1 MPQEVEV
8 FPIIDVSGSAADYET
23 AASNGVD
30 ARRIGGELFERRVA
44 EVHYRSVQRE
54 IRRSG
59 EQAAGHPDLFSADL
73 VRQPAEEDEDARI
86 QPDQV
91 VETTYQNLTL
101 WMAAR
106 EVSRNSAL
114 ARRPSPLIDIEHV
127 TLHGTLDPRLILLNE
142 PGSDRARGYRLLRH
156 RLFSN
161 GDPRIVAVTSAHPG
175 EGKTTCAL
183 NLALAIAE
191 DTMTRTLL
199 LEANLPRPAL
209 GEVFDFAPSQS
220 IVEKIVRFNS
230 LGPPYPVVSISGT
243 RLHASALP
251 YARLAGRR
259 LDRTL
264 FAAALSELREA
275 YDYIVVDAASVLE
288 SGDVDVVGE
297 SSDAV
302 IVAARAGRSSK
313 RDLRR
318 AIAQLAPAPV
328 LGSVLI
334 DA

>member
-1 MPQEVEV
+1 MPQDVEV
-8 FPIIDVSGSAADYET
+8 FPIIDVSGSAADYGP
-23 AASNGVD
+23 AASNDTG
-30 ARRIGGELFERRVA
+30 RFGGERFERRVA
-44 EVHYRSVQRE
+44 EVHHRSAQQE
-54 IRRSG
+54 IR
-59 EQAAGHPDLFSADL
+59 
-73 VRQPAEEDEDARI
+73 
-86 QPDQV
+86 DQV
-91 VETTYQNLTL
+91 GETTHQNLTV
-101 WMAAR
+101 WRAVR
-106 EVSRNSAL
+106 ETQRNWAL
-114 ARRPSPLIDIEHV
+114 ARRPRPLIDIEHV
-127 TLHGTLDPRLILLNE
+127 TLRGTLDPRLVLLSE

-156 RLFSN
+156 RLFSS

-191 DTMTRTLL
+191 DAMTRTLL

-209 GEVFDFAPSQS
+209 AEVFAFAPPRS
-220 IVEKIVRFNS
+220 IVEKIIRFTRV
-230 LGPPYPVVSISGT
+230 GPPFPVVSISGT
-243 RLHASALP
+243 RLHASALADAP
-251 YARLAGRR
+251 LEGRR
-259 LDRTL
+259 LDRTF
-264 FAAALSELREA
+264 FAAVLSELREA

-302 IVAARAGRSSK
+302 IVAARAGRSRK

>member
-1 MPQEVEV
+1 MPQDVEV
-8 FPIIDVSGSAADYET
+8 FPIIDVSGSAADYGP
-23 AASNGVD
+23 AASNDVGT
-30 ARRIGGELFERRVA
+30 ARIGGERFERRVV
-44 EVHYRSVQRE
+44 EVHHRSAQRE

-59 EQAAGHPDLFSADL
+59 EQGAGHRDLFSADL
-73 VRQPAEEDEDARI
+73 VRQPAGEDEEARTRR
-86 QPDQV
+86 DQV
-91 VETTYQNLTL
+91 VEMTYQNLTL
-101 WMAAR
+101 WRAAR
-106 EVSRNSAL
+106 DTQRNWAL
-114 ARRPSPLIDIEHV
+114 ARRPPPLIDIEHV
-127 TLHGTLDPRLILLNE
+127 ALRGTLDPRLVLLSE
-142 PGSDRARGYRLLRH
+142 PGSDRARSYRLLRH

-161 GDPRIVAVTSAHPG
+161 GDPRTVAVTSAHRG

-209 GEVFDFAPSQS
+209 AQVFAFAPSRS
-220 IVEKIVRFNS
+220 IVEKIIRFS
-230 LGPPYPVVSISGT
+230 SVGPPYPVVSISGT

-251 YARLAGRR
+251 DTPLEGRR

-264 FAAALSELREA
+264 FAAVLSELREA

-302 IVAARAGRSSK
+302 IVAARAGRSGK
-313 RDLRR
+313 RELRR

>member
-1 MPQEVEV
+1 MPQDVEV
-8 FPIIDVSGSAADYET
+8 FPIIDVPGSAADYEPE
-23 AASNGVD
+23 ASNGVD
-30 ARRIGGELFERRVA
+30 
-44 EVHYRSVQRE
+44 
-54 IRRSG
+54 SG
-59 EQAAGHPDLFSADL
+59 Q
-73 VRQPAEEDEDARI
+73 I
-86 QPDQV
+86 I
-91 VETTYQNLTL
+91 ETRHQTL
-101 WMAAR
+101 MLWVAAR
-106 EVSRNSAL
+106 EAETHRNQAL
-114 ARRPSPLIDIEHV
+114 ARRSHPLIDIEHV
-127 TLHGTLDPRLILLNE
+127 TLRGTLDSRLVLLSE

-199 LEANLPRPAL
+199 IEANLSRPAL
-209 GEVFDFAPSQS
+209 GEVFDFAPPLS
-220 IVEKIVRFNS
+220 IVEKIIRFTCV
-230 LGPPYPVVSISGT
+230 GPPYPVVSISGT

-251 YARLAGRR
+251 DAPLEGRR

-264 FAAALSELREA
+264 FAAVLCELREA

>member
-1 MPQEVEV
+1 MPQDVEV
-8 FPIIDVSGSAADYET
+8 FPIIDVPGSEADYGP

-30 ARRIGGELFERRVA
+30 AGQI
-44 EVHYRSVQRE
+44 
-54 IRRSG
+54 
-59 EQAAGHPDLFSADL
+59 
-73 VRQPAEEDEDARI
+73 
-86 QPDQV
+86 
-91 VETTYQNLTL
+91 VETRHQTL
-101 WMAAR
+101 MLWVAAR
-106 EVSRNSAL
+106 EAEAHRNQPL
-114 ARRPSPLIDIEHV
+114 ARRFRPLIDIEHV
-127 TLHGTLDPRLILLNE
+127 TLRGTLDSRLVLLNQ
-142 PGSDRARGYRLLRH
+142 PGSDRTRGYRLLRH
-156 RLFSN
+156 RLFSS

-199 LEANLPRPAL
+199 LEANLARPAL
-209 GEVFDFAPSQS
+209 GEVFDFAPSRS
-220 IVEKIVRFNS
+220 IVEKIIRFTC

-243 RLHASALP
+243 RLHASPLP
-251 YARLAGRR
+251 DAPLEGR

-264 FAAALSELREA
+264 FGAALSELREA
-275 YDYIVVDAASVLE
+275 YDYIVIDAASVLE

-297 SSDAV
+297 CSDAV
-302 IVAARAGRSSK
+302 IVAVRAGRSSK
-313 RDLRR
+313 RDLRS